1 MSRKSKGFLSVMIPV
16 IAWGISFVSTEY
28 LLDYLGAMTIGAIRF
43 VFATIILYGVMKF
56 TKTPLKIDKKD
67 RLLFV
72 LAGGIG
78 ISIYFFFENTGIKYI
93 SASPSAL
100 IIAAIPMFTLLFE
113 MIIFKRV
120 VKWVDMLAI
129 LASII
134 GVVLIVDIKFS
145 EFFKAEESFGYLM
158 MLGAVLSWV
167 IYSMASRPLFNK
179 YSYLTIVFYQFL
191 YSLPFFMVVVPFEHN
206 NWNLL
211 GTEGIIHLVFLSVF
225 ASTLGFYYYAKAMD
239 LLGVTE
245 SSVFINFLPIVTIIF
260 SYFYMGQ
267 MASTK
272 QLIGGVF
279 VMLSVTVTTLYD
291 KKLENE
297 GEKTVDPANYRG
309 N

>member
-1 MSRKSKGFLSVMIPV
+1 MSRKTKGLLSVMIPV

-28 LLDYLGAMTIGAIRF
+28 LLASLGPMTIGAIRF
-43 VFATIILYGVMKF
+43 LFATIILYGVMKM

-67 RLLFV
+67 RFLFV

-78 ISIYFFFENTGIKYI
+78 IAIYFYFENNGIKYI
-93 SASPSAL
+93 SASLSSL
-100 IIAAIPMFTLLFE
+100 IIAAIPMFTLIFE
-113 MIIFKRV
+113 AIIFKRV

-134 GVVLIVDIKFS
+134 GVILIVDIKLS
-145 EFFKAEESFGYLM
+145 EFFKAEESVGYLM

-167 IYSMASRPLFNK
+167 IYAMASRPLFNK
-179 YSYLTIVFYQFL
+179 YSYLTIIFYQFL
-191 YSLPFFMVVVPFEHN
+191 YSLPFFAIVVPFEHN
-206 NWNLL
+206 QWHLL
-211 GTEGIIHLVFLSVF
+211 GAEGVGHLIFLSVF
-225 ASTLGFYYYAKAMD
+225 ASTLGFYYYAKSMN

-245 SSVFINFLPIVTIIF
+245 SSVFINFLPIVTIVF

-267 MASTK
+267 MVSAK
-272 QLIGGVF
+272 QLVGGIF

-291 KKLENE
+291 KKVEKE
-297 GEKTVDPANYRG
+297 GEKTANYRG